1 MSPSRV
7 RIPPSPSV
15 LYDVAVPRIREIRDD
30 AGGAVLL
37 DDVVGPRG
45 LHDELELDVLVPGN
59 DDEARSLRPDVL
71 VLAQR
76 QRDPLEARARRA
88 LADEL
93 VVVVAAEADRL
104 LLDPLVHRPEEALV
118 LREAPLAPVGGLSV
132 VHAAKVASRGRD
144 GDPAAGR

>member
-15 LYDVAVPRIREIRDD
+15 LLDVAVPRIREIRDD
-30 AGGAVLL
+30 AGGTVLL
-37 DDVVGPRG
+37 DDVVAPSR
-45 LHDELELDVLVPGN
+45 LDDELELDVLVPGH

-76 QRDPLEARARRA
+76 QRDPVEARSRGA

-93 VVVVAAEADRL
+93 VVVVAAEPDRL
-104 LLDPLVHRPEEALV
+104 LLDPLVHRPEEDL
-118 LREAPLAPVGGLSV
+118 
-132 VHAAKVASRGRD
+132 
-144 GDPAAGR
+144 